1 MDNRQKTV
9 ALINQRTV
17 TVNNVEKTLTLL
29 ATTEIQPLEENSK

>member
-17 TVNNVEKTLTLL
+17 NNVEESLTLL